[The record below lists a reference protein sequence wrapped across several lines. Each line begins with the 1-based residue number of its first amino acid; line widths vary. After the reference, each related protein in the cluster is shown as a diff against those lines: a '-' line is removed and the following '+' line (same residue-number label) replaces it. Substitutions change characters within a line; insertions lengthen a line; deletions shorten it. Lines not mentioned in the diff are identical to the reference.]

1 MKDEDVS
8 NLISGYLHNTGSDD
22 VDLELKELRRAINK
36 LTTAYNSST
45 LTHEKQK
52 FLVAAISVLANH
64 LRVNDMPVNILVE
77 CQKQPANLNDQRP
90 SELFTPTRK
99 ASRQHII
106 EDEEKFW
113 VVLHLC
119 EQYPDEKDAII
130 LDAAKVTN
138 ISKSRLKIAI
148 KNWKSKH
155 GRGDAYSNRSS
166 GNLNDHAKNI
176 VQKSSYKRLS
186 EIYK

>member
-52 FLVAAISVLANH
+52 LLVAAISVLANH
-64 LRVNDMPVNILVE
+64 LRVNDMPTNILVE
-77 CQKQPANLNDQRP
+77 CQKQLANLNDQRP

-106 EDEEKFW
+106 
-113 VVLHLC
+113 
-119 EQYPDEKDAII
+119 
-130 LDAAKVTN
+130 
-138 ISKSRLKIAI
+138 
-148 KNWKSKH
+148 
-155 GRGDAYSNRSS
+155 
-166 GNLNDHAKNI
+166 
-176 VQKSSYKRLS
+176 
-186 EIYK
+186 